1 MPRARETSSRAEGRS
16 GRAEESPGAAKLELV
31 EVTAEADAAPEEPFA
46 EGPWRSY
53 KERVASLADR
63 VTEAQRPIR
72 ILNALKWEGNV
83 WENFRRSRFREPP
96 RIDSEWYGRVEL
108 GFDPVARGRDFQDLA
123 DAVRR
128 ELGADDA
135 LARILRATCLEYR
148 DVCAM
153 LRVRGTAEFYAYSRR
168 LYGSPKDTFPDGHTT
183 VREIAHTL
191 YNLLNSLDEP
201 TLGLQ
206 PPRDLD
212 GAQVVEI
219 LQGRF
224 TKYFGE
230 SAVNVAIDDGII
242 ADAAA
247 GGDYVKIRGG
257 ARFSQVDVDILEVH
271 EGWVH
276 VATSLNGA
284 QQHVA
289 RWLSKGPP
297 RTTSVQ
303 EGLAVLMEVL
313 TFRSHPRRARR
324 LNERVIAIDKAEDG
338 ADFLDVFEW
347 HRTEGYEEEE
357 CFNAARRVFRGGT
370 LGGGAPF
377 TKDISYTKGLVSNY
391 HFIRSAIRAARPELV
406 RFLFVGKVAHEDVP
420 VLWSRVAD
428 GVVRPP
434 KFLPPLFSDLNGLAI
449 WMAYSTFFSQMGFQE
464 MFDYYAQLFRQ
475 A

>member
-1 MPRARETSSRAEGRS
+1 MPRARETSTRAEGRS
-16 GRAEESPGAAKLELV
+16 GRNEEPTSGAAKAEPV
-31 EVTAEADAAPEEPFA
+31 EVAPAPEAPVV

-63 VTEAQRPIR
+63 VTEAQKPIR

-83 WENFRRSRFREPP
+83 WENFRKSRFKEPP
-96 RIDSEWYGRVEL
+96 RIDGEWFSRVEL
-108 GFDPVARGRDFQDLA
+108 GFDPVARGRDFQELA

-153 LRVRGTAEFYAYSRR
+153 LTVRGTPEFYEYSRR
-168 LYGSPKDTFPDGHTT
+168 LYGSPKDTFPDGSTT
-183 VREIAHTL
+183 VRDIAHTL

-284 QQHVA
+284 HQHVA

-297 RTTSVQ
+297 RTTAVQ

-370 LGGGAPF
+370 LVGGAPF

-434 KFLPPLFSDLNGLAI
+434 RFLPPLFSDLNGLAI

>member
-1 MPRARETSSRAEGRS
+1 MPRARETSTRAEGRS
-16 GRAEESPGAAKLELV
+16 GRNEEPTSGAAKPERVVLPEAV
-31 EVTAEADAAPEEPFA
+31 EAANEPEMPFV

-83 WENFRRSRFREPP
+83 WDNFRRSRFKEPP
-96 RIDSEWYGRVEL
+96 RIDADWYGRVEL

-153 LRVRGTAEFYAYSRR
+153 LMVRGTPEFHAYSRR

-206 PPRDLD
+206 PPRDLE
-212 GAQVVEI
+212 GAQVVDI

-224 TKYFGE
+224 AKYFGE

-338 ADFLDVFEW
+338 ADFLDIFEW

-357 CFNAARRVFRGGT
+357 CFNAA
-370 LGGGAPF
+370 GAPW
-377 TKDISYTKGLVSNY
+377 
-391 HFIRSAIRAARPELV
+391 AAARP
-406 RFLFVGKVAHEDVP
+406 
-420 VLWSRVAD
+420 SRRTSRTRRASSRTITSS
-428 GVVRPP
+428 GRRSARRGP
-434 KFLPPLFSDLNGLAI
+434 S
-449 WMAYSTFFSQMGFQE
+449 W
-464 MFDYYAQLFRQ
+464 
-475 A
+475 